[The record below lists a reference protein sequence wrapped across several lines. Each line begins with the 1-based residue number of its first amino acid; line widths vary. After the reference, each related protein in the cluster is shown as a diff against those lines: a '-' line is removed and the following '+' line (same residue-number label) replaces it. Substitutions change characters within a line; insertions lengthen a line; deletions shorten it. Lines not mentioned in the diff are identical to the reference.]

1 MRVLFVM
8 NIFFNTCVFGAH
20 LRDLQSTLQYCMKN
34 FARVVKILFQFR
46 YKSSLTCGWIRL
58 VSWSAL
64 VLELSRVSFG
74 TKVLF
79 FSEIVNCMH
88 SIIGVIV
95 LVGNIK
101 GIIQPDLFANLA
113 VLLELVKKVIC
124 SDFLRPSLASAIQ
137 ASSLWTLCLSDRKIS
152 IYY

>member
-1 MRVLFVM
+1 M
-8 NIFFNTCVFGAH
+8 
-20 LRDLQSTLQYCMKN
+20 
-34 FARVVKILFQFR
+34 
-46 YKSSLTCGWIRL
+46 
-58 VSWSAL
+58 
-64 VLELSRVSFG
+64 LELSRVSFG

-95 LVGNIK
+95 LVWNIK

-137 ASSLWTLCLSDRKIS
+137 ASSL
-152 IYY
+152 